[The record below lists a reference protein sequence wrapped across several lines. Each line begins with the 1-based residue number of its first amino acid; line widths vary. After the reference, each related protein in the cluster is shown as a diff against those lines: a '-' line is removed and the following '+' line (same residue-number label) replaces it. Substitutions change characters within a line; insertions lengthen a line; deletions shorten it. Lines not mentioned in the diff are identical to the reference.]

1 MDGSQIRTM
10 EKRDSVLPLLRL
22 DYLKIK
28 VENGK
33 RYSLRY
39 VTETIDLSVLT
50 NTATP
55 IYLLDKTSLCMQK
68 QKTER

>member
-28 VENGK
+28 VENRK
-33 RYSLRY
+33 PDSLRY

-50 NTATP
+50 NIATP
-55 IYLLDKTSLCMQK
+55 IYLLDKTSLRMQK